1 MDSICRMDCIYTK
14 MEVIVESKIQSKII
28 KRLEQEGY
36 FVVKLIKTNRNG
48 IPDLLAVKE
57 NRAIFVEVKQEH
69 GKLSEIQR
77 YRINEL
83 RNKKIE
89 CYVWTNF
96 ATNYDKKDPFEFKL

>member
-1 MDSICRMDCIYTK
+1 MS
-14 MEVIVESKIQSKII
+14 EQLIQSKII
-28 KRLEQEGY
+28 KELEANGF

-57 NRAIFVEVKQEH
+57 NRTVFIEVKQES
-69 GKLSEIQR
+69 GKLSEIQK

-89 CYVWTNF
+89 CYTLNSFRCNF
-96 ATNYDKKDPFEFKL
+96 DNRDPYIFIL

>member
-1 MDSICRMDCIYTK
+1 M
-14 MEVIVESKIQSKII
+14 ESKIQKKII
-28 KRLEQEGY
+28 TQLEAQGF

-57 NRAIFVEVKQEH
+57 SRTIFIEVKQEH

-83 RNKKIE
+83 RKKKNRML
-89 CYVWTNF
+89 CL
-96 ATNYDKKDPFEFKL
+96 DKLRHKLR

>member
-1 MDSICRMDCIYTK
+1 MS
-14 MEVIVESKIQSKII
+14 EQKIQSKII
-28 KRLEQEGY
+28 KRLELDGW
-36 FVVKLIKTNRNG
+36 FVLKLIKVSKNG

-57 NRAIFVEVKQEH
+57 NRTIFIEVKQEH

-89 CYVWTNF
+89 CYVWTRYGINF
-96 ATNYDKKDPFEFKL
+96 DRKDPIEFKY